1 MRRIVPRSPV
11 SENPREFVLAA
22 LLFTIGAALAAGFA
36 VTTLAGS
43 AWSASDLASANL
55 AYHVVGWG
63 KYLAAARLLYLADRA
78 TLRHGY
84 IGPKRLA
91 LLWLPLLLFVLY
103 GYLQW
108 GVIGGAR
115 MHYLQRTG
123 HWDGGFSEP
132 TLFMAF
138 AYPIAFALSAINAI
152 WIQRRQ
158 RHIAR

>member
-22 LLFTIGAALAAGFA
+22 LLFTMGAVLLAGFA
-36 VTTLAGS
+36 MTTLAGN
-43 AWSASDLASANL
+43 AWSESDLRSADL
-55 AYHVVGWG
+55 AYQVVGWG
-63 KYLAAARLLYLADRA
+63 KYLAGARLLYLGDRA
-78 TLRHGY
+78 VLRHGY
-84 IGPKRLA
+84 LGAKRLA
-91 LLWLPLLLFVLY
+91 LLWLPLLLFVAY

-115 MHYLQRTG
+115 THYLQRTG
-123 HWDGGFSEP
+123 HWDGGFRAP
-132 TLFMAF
+132 GLFMAF
-138 AYPIAFALSAINAI
+138 AYPVAFALSAVNAI